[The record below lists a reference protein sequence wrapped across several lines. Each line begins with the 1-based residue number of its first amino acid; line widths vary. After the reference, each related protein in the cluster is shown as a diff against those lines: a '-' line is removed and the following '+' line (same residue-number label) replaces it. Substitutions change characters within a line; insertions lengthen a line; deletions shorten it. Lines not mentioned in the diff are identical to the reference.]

1 MLVKM
6 KDTTTI
12 KSDIPEA
19 YVTGKAF
26 FCDLEFIVNENVLIP
41 RIETENLVD
50 IVVNYIKENKLASN
64 TDLKILDIGTGS
76 GCIAITL
83 ANKLPNIY
91 VDAIDISPKAL
102 SVAKENAVKNRVGD
116 RVKFIENNL
125 LENITQH
132 YDIIVSNLPYI
143 PTKRIPILEN
153 SVKNFEPTLALDGG
167 EDGFELYR
175 KLFKQIVENNINPK
189 FIAIEFDDEHNELA
203 KKEAKKYFSNHDI
216 KVEKDLFK
224 YDRFLTIQT
233 LNK

>member
-1 MLVKM
+1 MN
-6 KDTTTI
+6 DTITN

-19 YVTGKAF
+19 YVTGKTF

-50 IVVNYIKENKLASN
+50 IVVNYIKENKLENA
-64 TDLKILDIGTGS
+64 TDLKVLDIGTGS

-91 VDAIDISPKAL
+91 IDAIDISPKAL
-102 SVAKENAVKNRVGD
+102 AVAKDNAIKNRVGD

-125 LENITQH
+125 LEDVTQH
-132 YDIIVSNLPYI
+132 YNIIVSNLPYI

-175 KLFKQIVENNINPK
+175 KLFKQIIENNIRPE

-203 KKEAKKYFSNHDI
+203 KKEATKYFSSHDI

-224 YDRFLTIQT
+224 YDRFLTIQV
-233 LNK
+233 